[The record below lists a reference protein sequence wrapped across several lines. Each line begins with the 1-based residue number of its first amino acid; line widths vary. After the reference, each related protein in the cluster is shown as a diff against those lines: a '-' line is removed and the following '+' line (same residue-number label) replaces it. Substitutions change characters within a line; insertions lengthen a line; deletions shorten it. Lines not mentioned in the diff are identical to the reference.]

1 MITGQGAQSNRTI
14 AMAKRIPFG
23 NGVHLPIPNGLVFS
37 VHLVTSTAETL
48 RHHAN
53 RLCRIDRIPLAY
65 LSLRARSPL
74 RISDLRNK
82 PLLPDQPGRMEPGQC
97 CDTFVTRCGVC
108 VPTYMRNTYPEVR
121 SVLRAIIACRPEDSL
136 RPVLSYPS
144 SSLAIVPQQ
153 THDHNPSFPSHLAFV
168 SFYLPVHLTPS
179 PSLSLSLSHSRS
191 FGSSFS
197 ISGYSHPYHFPPQGE
212 FTCRILLGSLGSPF
226 LLWSR
231 HLSFRYKK
239 KEKKTKGWGRD
250 GVRGRR
256 RKSLFQRNLRRAYR
270 SVAL

>member
-1 MITGQGAQSNRTI
+1 MIIGQGAQSSRTI
-14 AMAKRIPFG
+14 ASAKRIPFG

-48 RHHAN
+48 WHHAN
-53 RLCRIDRIPLAY
+53 RLCRIDRISLAY

-179 PSLSLSLSHSRS
+179 PSLSLSHSRS
-191 FGSSFS
+191 FGSAFS

-212 FTCRILLGSLGSPF
+212 FTCRILLGFLSSPV
-226 LLWSR
+226 LPWLR
-231 HLSFRYKK
+231 HLSLGYKKGKENKRVGERRGKRKK
-239 KEKKTKGWGRD
+239 KEKP
-250 GVRGRR
+250 
-256 RKSLFQRNLRRAYR
+256 LPA
-270 SVAL
+270 

>member
-1 MITGQGAQSNRTI
+1 M
-14 AMAKRIPFG
+14 
-23 NGVHLPIPNGLVFS
+23 VFS

-168 SFYLPVHLTPS
+168 SFHLPVHLTPS
-179 PSLSLSLSHSRS
+179 PSLSLARSRS

-212 FTCRILLGSLGSPF
+212 FTCRILLGSLGSSF

-231 HLSFRYKK
+231 HLSFGYKKGKENKRVGERPGKRKK
-239 KEKKTKGWGRD
+239 KEKP
-250 GVRGRR
+250 
-256 RKSLFQRNLRRAYR
+256 LPA
-270 SVAL
+270 

>member
-1 MITGQGAQSNRTI
+1 M
-14 AMAKRIPFG
+14 
-23 NGVHLPIPNGLVFS
+23 VFS

-153 THDHNPSFPSHLAFV
+153 THDHNPSFPSHLSLRLFLSV
-168 SFYLPVHLTPS
+168 RPFN
-179 PSLSLSLSHSRS
+179 SLSVRLSRSLPLLRFVVLDLRLLSPLSLPSSR
-191 FGSSFS
+191 
-197 ISGYSHPYHFPPQGE
+197 
-212 FTCRILLGSLGSPF
+212 RI
-226 LLWSR
+226 
-231 HLSFRYKK
+231 HLSDSPRLPGLFFSSLV
-239 KEKKTKGWGRD
+239 KTLVFGI
-250 GVRGRR
+250 
-256 RKSLFQRNLRRAYR
+256 
-270 SVAL
+270 